1 MTDETL
7 AELLAQTLMNAPP
20 SEKTNAY
27 VMFGI
32 KYAEQLY
39 NAARVRQV
47 VTLCR
52 EMWPQAGASASAHT
66 DIGYGIRLARYV
78 EFQQGRPPRWLA

>member
-7 AELLAQTLMNAPP
+7 AELLAQALTNAPP
-20 SEKTNAY
+20 GEKTNAY

-32 KYAEQLY
+32 KYAEQLH

-47 VTLCR
+47 VALCR
-52 EMWPQAGASASAHT
+52 ETWAQAEASASAHV
-66 DIGYGIRLARYV
+66 DIDYGVRLARYV